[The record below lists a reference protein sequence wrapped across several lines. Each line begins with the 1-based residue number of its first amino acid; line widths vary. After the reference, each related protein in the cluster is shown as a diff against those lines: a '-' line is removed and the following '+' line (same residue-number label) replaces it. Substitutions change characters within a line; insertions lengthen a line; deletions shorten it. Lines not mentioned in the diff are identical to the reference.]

1 MNTFKPMLILAASI
15 ICFKANLTS
24 AQNAEKWH
32 GVCEITFS
40 GKSTLHDFSGTVNA
54 EPFTVSI
61 ANMMDSSKASASSK
75 VMVKALKMDTAS
87 KKRDAKMHD
96 VMKVSTFTDI
106 VVDVVKLK
114 PDKTKPVFDSA
125 VPRPTIIPFTLTIK
139 GKKQQMTGTVSDWS
153 YAGDIIKCTVS
164 FPVSLKA
171 SGIVVPT
178 VLGFIKVD
186 DQILVAAKLTLK
198 KS

>member
-1 MNTFKPMLILAASI
+1 MKLLKPVLILATAL
-15 ICFKANLTS
+15 ICFNSSHAA
-24 AQNAEKWH
+24 AQDTAKWN
-32 GVCEITFS
+32 GACEITFS
-40 GKSTLHDFSGTVNA
+40 GKSTLHNFAGTVNA

-61 ANMMDSSKASASSK
+61 ASMTDKTKATASSQ
-75 VMVKALKMDTAS
+75 VIVKALKMDTTS

-96 VMKVSTFTDI
+96 VMKASTFTDI
-106 VVDVVKLK
+106 IVDVIKLK

-125 VPRPTIIPFTLTIK
+125 IPRPTIIPFTLTIK
-139 GKKQQMTGTVSDWS
+139 GKKQQITGTVSDWS
-153 YAGDIIKCTVS
+153 YAGDTIKCTVS
-164 FPVSLKA
+164 FPVSLKT